1 MLSVLQGTPEPQS
14 EVEERTLAAAVDKDG
29 KPLPGAVDKD
39 GKPLPGAADSKDL
52 NIAISPRIATSP
64 KSKKAEPVY
73 IPGGPLKSKYHIQV
87 HFDTADSPAFSII
100 NSFTFLVVRT
110 RQGSQQTI
118 TGKMSYTKH

>member
-14 EVEERTLAAAVDKDG
+14 EVEEKTLAAAVDKDG

-52 NIAISPRIATSP
+52 KIATSPKVATSP

-73 IPGGPLKSKYHIQV
+73 IPRGPLKSKYHIQV
-87 HFDTADSPAFSII
+87 CFEVALAGQPGAVLGFSS
-100 NSFTFLVVRT
+100 N
-110 RQGSQQTI
+110 
-118 TGKMSYTKH
+118 

>member
-14 EVEERTLAAAVDKDG
+14 EVEEKTLAAAVDKDG

-52 NIAISPRIATSP
+52 KIATSPKVATSPRVATSP

-73 IPGGPLKSKYHIQV
+73 IPRGPLKSKYHIQV
-87 HFDTADSPAFSII
+87 CFEVALAGQPGAVLGFSS
-100 NSFTFLVVRT
+100 N
-110 RQGSQQTI
+110 
-118 TGKMSYTKH
+118 